1 VLAVSGGM
9 LPSPTALVVLLA
21 SVAIHRVAFGLGL
34 ILAFSV
40 GLAAALIGIGIAA
53 IRARDVVSKR
63 MGSGL
68 GRLIPVGSAAV
79 IILVGAFLVVR
90 AAGQV

>member
-1 VLAVSGGM
+1 M

-53 IRARDVVSKR
+53 IRTRDVVSRK
-63 MGSGL
+63 MGTGL
-68 GRLIPVGSAAV
+68 GRLIPVGSATA
-79 IILVGAFLVVR
+79 IMLVGGFLVVR
-90 AAGQV
+90 AAGQI